1 MKTVNEIIFDRKM
14 DTRPEW
20 EDCFY
25 LDTVKE
31 VLKRQENVR
40 ERDMVKRVQN
50 AKIKNV
56 GEKGAT
62 ELLAAV
68 GLFLT
73 QVSDREIR
81 DVEWTRMQRR
91 KNENLF

>member
-1 MKTVNEIIFDRKM
+1 MKTVNEIIFERKM

-40 ERDMVKRVQN
+40 ERDMVKRVQS

-73 QVSDREIR
+73 QVPEREVR
-81 DVEWTRMQRR
+81 DIEWTRMMRR
-91 KNENLF
+91 KNEELQ